1 MIQAARKR
9 TKTLIKKLTSES
21 WPFTATIVP
30 TLSAANIFCLMAADD
45 MEAAYRADSMAKEW
59 YNTTLKDVYLDKHE
73 NPNRR
78 YRPYDK
84 EILSQQLQ

>member
-1 MIQAARKR
+1 M
-9 TKTLIKKLTSES
+9 TLYRYYCADTDNDKH
-21 WPFTATIVP
+21 
-30 TLSAANIFCLMAADD
+30 FCLMAKDD

-59 YNTTLKDVYLDKHE
+59 YNTTLKDVYLDKHA